1 MRNNNLEL
9 PVRRQQEHDCDCQ
22 IHAQNNSNNNR
33 MGEIFG
39 GDGYVY
45 GIERG
50 DDFFILF
57 QLYALNIYT
66 TLCMLISPQ

>member
-9 PVRRQQEHDCDCQ
+9 PVRRQEEHDCDCQ

-45 GIERG
+45 GIDYG
-50 DDFFILF
+50 DS
-57 QLYALNIYT
+57 
-66 TLCMLISPQ
+66 MGV